1 MKRLFFMA
9 ILAVAGT
16 TAMAQ
21 TQQTKEN
28 KLLQTTTDKTAYVID
43 GKTASKDA
51 FEKLQPDQIKDIVVL
66 KGIEGAIVVNTK
78 NADNGENNIVENN
91 GENDIVEIKSY
102 KLSESNGK
110 VFKYWKVDDP
120 EFDSTK
126 VKKVI
131 TVSKDKNG
139 NIKSE
144 EKTRYVNTII
154 VRKMDNKSADVKTKP
169 IIIVKNT
176 KGEISVAGNME
187 EIKPENI
194 KAISVVKDSKAEP
207 YAKYG
212 DIKYGVIVVEL
223 MK

>member
-1 MKRLFFMA
+1 MKRLLIIA

-21 TQQTKEN
+21 TQQNRKDKQQTTKE
-28 KLLQTTTDKTAYVID
+28 KTLYVID
-43 GKTASKDA
+43 GQIASEDA
-51 FEKLQPDQIKDIVVL
+51 FEKLPSDRIKNIEVL

-78 NADNGENNIVENN
+78 DGDYGKGDVIQ
-91 GENDIVEIKSY
+91 IKSY
-102 KLSESNGK
+102 KLSGK
-110 VFKYWKVDDP
+110 VAEYWKVDDP

-131 TVSKDKNG
+131 TVSKDKDG
-139 NIKSE
+139 NMKSE
-144 EKTRYVNTII
+144 EKREDGSVLIRLKNNE
-154 VRKMDNKSADVKTKP
+154 NKPVDVKVNP
-169 IIIVKNT
+169 LIIVKNA

-194 KAISVVKDSKAEP
+194 KAISVIKDNSAEP

-212 DIKYGVIVVEL
+212 NIKYGVIVVEL
-223 MK
+223 K